1 MSTAPAGP
9 LNVFISYAHEDDRLC
24 RQLLKHLS
32 QLQREGV
39 QGWYDRRLTG
49 GTEWAGEIDQHLNTA
64 DIVLLLISPDF
75 MASRYCYDVEME
87 RALDGIHQL
96 WKRAEKVGV
105 PGNREYNPGWHTAM
119 DLTNLLTV
127 SEAITLAGYERK
139 ESRGAH
145 FRDDY
150 PLKDEAFGTFN
161 IIVRK
166 GRDGSMQI
174 SREPLVPLAPE
185 LKQIIEEMQ

>member
-1 MSTAPAGP
+1 M
-9 LNVFISYAHEDDRLC
+9 
-24 RQLLKHLS
+24 
-32 QLQREGV
+32 
-39 QGWYDRRLTG
+39 RRA
-49 GTEWAGEIDQHLNTA
+49 E
-64 DIVLLLISPDF
+64 
-75 MASRYCYDVEME
+75 EME
-87 RALDGIHQL
+87 RALEGIHEL
-96 WKRAEKVGV
+96 WKRAAKVGV
-105 PGNREYNPGWHTAM
+105 AGNREYNPGWHTAM

-127 SEAITLAGYERK
+127 AEAITLAGYERK

-150 PLKDEAFGTFN
+150 PLKDEAYGTFN
-161 IIVRK
+161 IIVHK